1 MNILTIVHIVSYV
14 IALII
19 LIALP
24 IRIGTFSKKNGECLL
39 VLKRTTGFMY
49 PLIIGLSFVMLVGLY
64 FREYALYMVI
74 ILHIVPLLALE
85 MSSKELVYRNKAGI
99 YADFII
105 VGGRKLF
112 KNEFYALPTL
122 EYETDINNTLEVVT
136 EKKGTVLL
144 VFANTEE
151 RIAAVK
157 ILKDWRRK

>member
-1 MNILTIVHIVSYV
+1 
-14 IALII
+14 
-19 LIALP
+19 
-24 IRIGTFSKKNGECLL
+24 
-39 VLKRTTGFMY
+39 MY